1 MTGKQFVDLA
11 NREEKIL
18 KLSLGNEVTPK
29 ERLHTKVEPIIPSFA
44 LLSFFAFVAWF
55 AYFSV
60 SSLLLAFG

>member
-11 NREEKIL
+11 NREEKML
-18 KLSLGNEVTPK
+18 KLSLGTEVKLK

>member
-18 KLSLGNEVTPK
+18 KLSLGTEVIPK
-29 ERLHTKVEPIIPSFA
+29 ERPHTKVEPIIPSFA
-44 LLSFFAFVAWF
+44 LLSFFAIVAWF

>member
-1 MTGKQFVDLA
+1 MTGKQFVDLS
-11 NREEKIL
+11 NREEKMS
-18 KLSLGNEVTPK
+18 KLSLGTEVKLK

-44 LLSFFAFVAWF
+44 LLSFFAIVTWF

>member
-1 MTGKQFVDLA
+1 MTGKQFVDLS
-11 NREEKIL
+11 NREEKMS
-18 KLSLGNEVTPK
+18 KLSLGTEVTLK

-44 LLSFFAFVAWF
+44 LLSFFAIVAWF